1 MQSEPKRPPKAG
13 VPALSPELRAANEAH
28 ITEAGLDAE
37 VVHHQRKQRRARV
50 RAPPPVHLIDKPTVL
65 AITGVTFPTVW
76 KWMRDGVFPRARIV
90 GGKSMWVSTEVDQW
104 LADLPTR
111 PLKGDS
117 LNVD

>member
-1 MQSEPKRPPKAG
+1 
-13 VPALSPELRAANEAH
+13 
-28 ITEAGLDAE
+28 
-37 VVHHQRKQRRARV
+37 
-50 RAPPPVHLIDKPTVL
+50 
-65 AITGVTFPTVW
+65 
-76 KWMRDGVFPRARIV
+76 MRDGVFPRARIV